1 MLKSTSHSRNTPF
14 RHTGIAGNHPL
25 RGLNDDEIGP
35 RFPSVSDAYD
45 GELQEIA
52 VKCAKKLGIEVCK
65 ADL

>member
-1 MLKSTSHSRNTPF
+1 MLESTTHIRNIPF
-14 RHTGIAGNHPL
+14 YHTGIAGNHPL

-52 VKCAKKLGIEVCK
+52 VKCAKKLGIQVCK
-65 ADL
+65 ALN